1 MKRLSQYFLRGLVA
15 LLPIGLTIYLLFLF
29 LSWSE
34 NLARQVIQ
42 PIFGS
47 LYVPGMGLI
56 LGVAAVCAVGFAVS
70 KDYLSK
76 VMEFI
81 ELPFNN
87 LPVIKSI
94 YSSLKSFADYFS
106 PQEKDKPQQQVV
118 VVRSPNQDIEIIGL
132 VTRDSLWTLPDG
144 VTREDRVAV
153 YLPMSYMIGGYTF
166 FVPRAWVTQIDMS
179 VEEAMRMSL
188 IAWMSGKQSAQA
200 VGPVPPVEPIEPPP
214 AGTVPPTQPTTPTR
228 PTPPVPP
235 VPPVPPHTPPQP

>member
-94 YSSLKSFADYFS
+94 YL
-106 PQEKDKPQQQVV
+106 
-118 VVRSPNQDIEIIGL
+118 
-132 VTRDSLWTLPDG
+132 
-144 VTREDRVAV
+144 
-153 YLPMSYMIGGYTF
+153 
-166 FVPRAWVTQIDMS
+166 
-179 VEEAMRMSL
+179 SL
-188 IAWMSGKQSAQA
+188 IH
-200 VGPVPPVEPIEPPP
+200 I
-214 AGTVPPTQPTTPTR
+214 
-228 PTPPVPP
+228 
-235 VPPVPPHTPPQP
+235 

>member
-15 LLPIGLTIYLLFLF
+15 LLPIGLTVYLLYLF
-29 LSWSE
+29 LAWSE
-34 NLARQVIQ
+34 NLARQIIQ

-56 LGVAAVCAVGFAVS
+56 LGVAAVCAVGYAVS
-70 KDYLSK
+70 KDYLAK

-87 LPVIKSI
+87 LPVVKSI

-106 PQEKDKPQQQVV
+106 PHGKNTPQQQVV
-118 VVRSPNQDIEIIGL
+118 VVRVPGQQMEIIGL
-132 VTRDSLWTLPDG
+132 VTRDSLWALPEG

-166 FVPRAWVTQIDMS
+166 FVPRVWVHQIDMS
-179 VEEAMRMSL
+179 VEEAMRSSL
-188 IAWMSGKQSAQA
+188 IAWMAGKQ
-200 VGPVPPVEPIEPPP
+200 PPP
-214 AGTVPPTQPTTPTR
+214 GIAPA
-228 PTPPVPP
+228 
-235 VPPVPPHTPPQP
+235 PQPPADGDKPGL